1 MKEKTKRNS
10 SIELL
15 RIISMIGV
23 VILHYNN
30 ASMGGALG
38 MVLDGSPNQYYLY
51 LIESLFVCAV
61 NVFVMIS
68 AYFLACNQN
77 RKLIKILEL
86 FVQVIVFNLVFYVFG
101 VLRGHK
107 VFTVSSLISSLLPAN
122 YFLILYSVLYIISP
136 YLNLII
142 KQLNKEQY
150 KRLLI
155 ILMLI
160 FSVWTIVID
169 VAENITGNTYLGL
182 STIGMYGSQYGYTIH
197 LDSKF
202 EILENPTLIKENILN
217 QCLEKWVQEKEF
229 YDFLTMDIL
238 NRCGNS
244 NYFLLATESWIFSHP
259 LIKAVPLDINATL
272 PFGAIHSKKPSEP
285 VKKFLRIVDFVN
297 LEYKNFQ
304 LW

>member
-23 VILHYNN
+23 VIVHYNN
-30 ASMGGALG
+30 VG

-107 VFTVSSLISSLLPAN
+107 VFTVSSLISSLL
-122 YFLILYSVLYIISP
+122 
-136 YLNLII
+136 
-142 KQLNKEQY
+142 
-150 KRLLI
+150 
-155 ILMLI
+155 
-160 FSVWTIVID
+160 
-169 VAENITGNTYLGL
+169 
-182 STIGMYGSQYGYTIH
+182 ST
-197 LDSKF
+197 
-202 EILENPTLIKENILN
+202 N
-217 QCLEKWVQEKEF
+217 
-229 YDFLTMDIL
+229 
-238 NRCGNS
+238 
-244 NYFLLATESWIFSHP
+244 
-259 LIKAVPLDINATL
+259 
-272 PFGAIHSKKPSEP
+272 
-285 VKKFLRIVDFVN
+285 
-297 LEYKNFQ
+297 
-304 LW
+304 

>member
-229 YDFLTMDIL
+229 YDFYQENYTGYQFIL
-238 NRCGNS
+238 
-244 NYFLLATESWIFSHP
+244 L
-259 LIKAVPLDINATL
+259 
-272 PFGAIHSKKPSEP
+272 
-285 VKKFLRIVDFVN
+285 KKFFFN
-297 LEYKNFQ
+297 
-304 LW
+304 

>member
-86 FVQVIVFNLVFYVFG
+86 FVQVIVFNLAFYVFG

-142 KQLNKEQY
+142 KQLNKEQF

-160 FSVWTIVID
+160 FQF
-169 VAENITGNTYLGL
+169 G
-182 STIGMYGSQYGYTIH
+182 Q
-197 LDSKF
+197 
-202 EILENPTLIKENILN
+202 
-217 QCLEKWVQEKEF
+217 
-229 YDFLTMDIL
+229 
-238 NRCGNS
+238 
-244 NYFLLATESWIFSHP
+244 LL
-259 LIKAVPLDINATL
+259 
-272 PFGAIHSKKPSEP
+272 
-285 VKKFLRIVDFVN
+285 
-297 LEYKNFQ
+297 
-304 LW
+304 

>member
-169 VAENITGNTYLGL
+169 VAENITGNTYL
-182 STIGMYGSQYGYTIH
+182 QYTATWYYNNPII
-197 LDSKF
+197 
-202 EILENPTLIKENILN
+202 ILMSAYIL
-217 QCLEKWVQEKEF
+217 LF
-229 YDFLTMDIL
+229 FMDIHFESKIINEL
-238 NRCGNS
+238 AKAAFTCFLFHE
-244 NYFLLATESWIFSHP
+244 FLLRHI
-259 LIKAVPLDINATL
+259 
-272 PFGAIHSKKPSEP
+272 
-285 VKKFLRIVDFVN
+285 RIEQFVN
-297 LEYKNFQ
+297 RGILVLIVHQLGSALIIYLISYIVYKIYHLCSHWFFKLIEPYINKINISVEKG
-304 LW
+304 